1 MAKTIGAAF
10 CERIGAFA
18 QQKRECRRFLVAA
31 FLRSLRRMSL
41 ELLIGRG
48 LALCVH
54 PMAAWRVLSTPGRA
68 FVISAYAVGA
78 YVTVLGTLLLTR

>member
-1 MAKTIGAAF
+1 VF
-10 CERIGAFA
+10 CERIDAFA
-18 QQKRECRRFLVAA
+18 QQKREYRAFMVAS
-31 FLRSLRRMSL
+31 FLRSEGDMSL

-78 YVTVLGTLLLTR
+78 YVTVLATLLIAR

>member
-1 MAKTIGAAF
+1 
-10 CERIGAFA
+10 
-18 QQKRECRRFLVAA
+18 
-31 FLRSLRRMSL
+31 MSL

-68 FVISAYAVGA
+68 FVISAYAVGG
-78 YVTVLGTLLLTR
+78 YVTVLAGLLAREIAPVTADRRAVSEQPPLRPC